1 MTKKLAIVIRYALGI
16 LLIIL
21 AVNAF
26 GGGFY
31 GMSGAPDVPVEWL
44 ENTPFTSYFIPS
56 LILFVAVGCVSLFAG
71 ILVFRRSQYSRLAS
85 FFAGMV
91 TVIWLSVQVAIIG
104 YVSWMQPTTAV
115 VAALILVLTWLLP
128 SNLKQNG

>member
-1 MTKKLAIVIRYALGI
+1 MTKKLAIVTRYALGI

-21 AVNAF
+21 AINSL

-44 ENTPFTSYFIPS
+44 EGTPFTSYFIPS
-56 LILFVAVGCVSLFAG
+56 LILFVAVGGTSLFAG
-71 ILVFRRSQYSRLAS
+71 ILVFRKSLYARLAS

-91 TVIWLSVQVAIIG
+91 TVIWLTVQVAIIG
-104 YVSWMQPTTAV
+104 YVSWMQPTTAG
-115 VAALILVLTWLLP
+115 VAALILVITWLLP